1 MEGTLTGSQAP
12 RSTKELS
19 LHKNSYFVAA
29 FETGTGWTFNS
40 KVIPRIKGKEFWSLL
55 GLDYNFI
62 LETVK
67 KMIKEIEDYYYNLIS
82 TKN

>member
-1 MEGTLTGSQAP
+1 
-12 RSTKELS
+12 
-19 LHKNSYFVAA
+19 
-29 FETGTGWTFNS
+29 
-40 KVIPRIKGKEFWSLL
+40 VIPRIKGKEFWSLL

-62 LETVK
+62 LEKVK